1 MSRDYLQEL
10 EFSIMA
16 RKKELTMN
24 EKNYIIKEISKGK
37 SSLQISK
44 DLKSDHRTIKKICQM
59 GIQPRKKKI
68 SG

>member
-44 DLKSDHRTIKKICQM
+44 DLKRDH
-59 GIQPRKKKI
+59 
-68 SG
+68 